1 MTILLAVV
9 ATLAAESLSFENRR
23 YRYELYRPS
32 TEPAPVILLLHGA
45 GGAGRDMLDLWKPLA
60 RSKGIALVA
69 PDLPRE
75 LSFEAIAPAFFRGL
89 LDKIPGVDKQ
99 RVYVFGDSMGGYLA
113 YDAAMFGSDYF
124 AGAAVYAN
132 FISPEY
138 VGILNEAKQRIPIA
152 IYAGAKDE
160 LIPISRVRTTRDLLE
175 SRGFPMHY
183 LEFPRNGHDY
193 GAVAD
198 RVNADAWAFFE
209 RIKLP

>member
-1 MTILLAVV
+1 MARAEQD
-9 ATLAAESLSFENRR
+9 ATCWTCGSRWRDRKASLWS
-23 YRYELYRPS
+23 
-32 TEPAPVILLLHGA
+32 
-45 GGAGRDMLDLWKPLA
+45 
-60 RSKGIALVA
+60 A

-75 LSFEAIAPAFFRGL
+75 LSFEAITPAFFRAL

-99 RVYVFGDSMGGYLA
+99 RVYVFGYSMGGYLA

-198 RVNADAWAFFE
+198 RENADAWAFFE
-209 RIKLP
+209 RIRLP